1 MLINNN
7 LIFIYNLFNN
17 KQILIIETIIL
28 NKMNGIILYNIRLN
42 KRKNS
47 YKNKYKYFKTL

>member
-28 NKMNGIILYNIRLN
+28 NKMN
-42 KRKNS
+42 
-47 YKNKYKYFKTL
+47 